1 MTNSNSL
8 APVDPSVADLVASA
22 HLDAEMARALHAL
35 PKAELHV
42 HLDGS
47 IRPQTMIE
55 LAAEQGVALPSTD
68 PVELGRLMRADD
80 SRDLEDY
87 LKKFAITLS
96 VMQTPEALERI
107 AYELAEDHAREN
119 VRWVEIRFS
128 PWLNTQ
134 GGLTMDE
141 VLEAVDRGLAQAERD
156 FDVRTGVIVCALRH
170 LDPEISADLAR
181 LAVAHRAHRVIAFDL
196 AAGEAGNPAALHAD
210 AFHIAADA
218 DLSRTVH
225 AGEAFGA
232 PSIRQAL
239 LECDAHRIGHGTR
252 LREDPS
258 LQAYVRDHRVP
269 LEICLTS
276 NVQTR
281 VAATFGDHPVR
292 QYFDDGIMLTLCT
305 DNRLVSGTTVT
316 REYALA
322 HTHLGFT
329 LDELRRVARMG
340 FEAAFLP
347 WPDKVAMLARFDA
360 TSYEPA

>member
-1 MTNSNSL
+1 MTDPNTQ
-8 APVDPSVADLVASA
+8 APVDSAVADLVASG
-22 HLDAEMARALHAL
+22 HLDADMARALHAL

-55 LAAEQGVALPSTD
+55 LAAQYDVQLPSTD

-107 AYELAEDHAREN
+107 AYELAEDHALEN
-119 VRWVEIRFS
+119 VRWLEVRFS

-134 GGLTMDE
+134 GGLTMGE
-141 VLEAVDRGLAQAERD
+141 VLEAVDRGLARAERD
-156 FDVRTGVIVCALRH
+156 FDIKTGVIVCALRH
-170 LDPEISADLAR
+170 LDPAISCELAE
-181 LAVAHRAHRVIAFDL
+181 LAVAHRAHRVVAFDL

-210 AFHIAADA
+210 AFHIAAEA

-225 AGEAFGA
+225 AGEAFGP

-252 LREDPS
+252 LLEDAS
-258 LQAYVRDHRVP
+258 LEAYVRDHRVP
-269 LEICLTS
+269 IEICLTS

-281 VAATFGDHPVR
+281 VAPTFAEHPVR
-292 QYFDDGIMLTLCT
+292 RYFDDGIMLTLCT

-322 HTHLGFT
+322 HLHLGFT
-329 LDELRRVARMG
+329 LDELRQVARMG
-340 FEAAFLP
+340 FEAAFVP
-347 WPDKVAMLARFDA
+347 WPQKVAMLKGFDA
-360 TSYEPA
+360 EVEGT